1 MKKLILLVTI
11 TCVTSSAFAQDW
23 ANLER
28 FKGGNSSIMQ
38 EVNTGKRIVF
48 MGNSI
53 TEGWSNFDSIFFSKN
68 QFINRGIG
76 GQTTPQMLLRFKQDV
91 IDIKANTVI
100 ILAGINDIAENTGPI
115 SLKQILG
122 NIISMC
128 ELANQNNIRVIL
140 CSVLP
145 ANKFPWEPKITP
157 TQKVIELNKM
167 LLEYANSKSITYVD
181 YYSKMVDDK
190 QGLIPAYGYDPV
202 QSKPRGLCCY
212 ETYSVGGS
220 GNKVVLIESIYFL

>member
-202 QSKPRGLCCY
+202 HPNQEGY
-212 ETYSVGGS
+212 
-220 GNKVVLIESIYFL
+220 VVMKHILSEVLEIK

>member
-11 TCVTSSAFAQDW
+11 TCINSSIFAQDW
-23 ANLER
+23 ANLIR
-28 FKGGNSSIMQ
+28 FKEENSSIMQ
-38 EVNTGKRIVF
+38 KVNTGKRIVF

-53 TEGWSNFDSIFFSKN
+53 KENWSNFDSIFFSKN

-76 GQTTPQMLLRFKQDV
+76 GQTTPQMLQIFKQDV

-100 ILAGINDIAENTGPI
+100 ILAGINDLAENTGPI

-122 NIISMC
+122 NIIYMC

-145 ANKFPWEPKITP
+145 ANKFPWEPKITS
-157 TQKVIELNKM
+157 TQKVI
-167 LLEYANSKSITYVD
+167 
-181 YYSKMVDDK
+181 
-190 QGLIPAYGYDPV
+190 
-202 QSKPRGLCCY
+202 
-212 ETYSVGGS
+212 
-220 GNKVVLIESIYFL
+220 

>member
-1 MKKLILLVTI
+1 MKKLILLLII
-11 TCVTSSAFAQDW
+11 TCITSSIFAQDW

-28 FKGGNSSIMQ
+28 FKEENTSIMQ
-38 EVNTGKRIVF
+38 EEITEKRIVF

-53 TEGWSNFDSIFFSKN
+53 TEGWSNFDSVFFSEN

-76 GQTTPQMLLRFKQDV
+76 GQTTPQILLRFKQDV

-140 CSVLP
+140 CSVIP
-145 ANKFPWEPKITP
+145 ANEFPWEPKINP
-157 TQKVIELNKM
+157 TQKVIDLNEM
-167 LLEYANSKSITYVD
+167 LLDYANSKSITYVD

-202 QSKPRGLCCY
+202 HPNQDGY
-212 ETYSVGGS
+212 
-220 GNKVVLIESIYFL
+220 VVMKHILSEVLEIK

>member
-1 MKKLILLVTI
+1 MKKLILLLI
-11 TCVTSSAFAQDW
+11 TTCITSSIFAQDW
-23 ANLER
+23 ANLGR
-28 FKGGNSSIMQ
+28 FKEEKTSIMQ
-38 EVNTGKRIVF
+38 EEITGKRIVF

-53 TEGWSNFDSIFFSKN
+53 TEGWSTFDSVFFSEN

-100 ILAGINDIAENTGPI
+100 VLAGINDIAENTGPI

-145 ANKFPWEPKITP
+145 ANKFPWEPKINP
-157 TQKVIELNKM
+157 IQKVKDLNEM
-167 LLEYANSKSITYVD
+167 LLDYANSKSITYVD

-190 QGLIPAYGYDPV
+190 QELISAYGYDPV
-202 QSKPRGLCCY
+202 HPNLEGYVIMKHILS
-212 ETYSVGGS
+212 
-220 GNKVVLIESIYFL
+220 

>member
-1 MKKLILLVTI
+1 MYL
-11 TCVTSSAFAQDW
+11 W
-23 ANLER
+23 
-28 FKGGNSSIMQ
+28 G
-38 EVNTGKRIVF
+38 IVLWK
-48 MGNSI
+48 
-53 TEGWSNFDSIFFSKN
+53 GWSNFDSVFFSEN

-145 ANKFPWEPKITP
+145 ANEFPWEPKINP
-157 TQKVIELNKM
+157 TQKVKDLNEM
-167 LLEYANSKSITYVD
+167 LFDDTNSKSITYVD

-202 QSKPRGLCCY
+202 HPNPDGY
-212 ETYSVGGS
+212 
-220 GNKVVLIESIYFL
+220 VVMKHILSEVLEIN

>member
-53 TEGWSNFDSIFFSKN
+53 SEGWSNFDSIFFSKN

-202 QSKPRGLCCY
+202 QSNQEGY
-212 ETYSVGGS
+212 
-220 GNKVVLIESIYFL
+220 VVMKHILSEVLEIK

>member
-1 MKKLILLVTI
+1 MKKLILLFII
-11 TCVTSSAFAQDW
+11 TCITSSIFAQDW

-28 FKGGNSSIMQ
+28 FKEENTSIMQ
-38 EVNTGKRIVF
+38 EEITGKRIVF

-53 TEGWSNFDSIFFSKN
+53 TEGWSTFDSVFFSEN

-100 ILAGINDIAENTGPI
+100 VLAGINDIAENTGPI

-145 ANKFPWEPKITP
+145 ANKFPWEPKINP
-157 TQKVIELNKM
+157 TQKVIDLNEM
-167 LLEYANSKSITYVD
+167 LLDYANSKSITYVD

-190 QGLIPAYGYDPV
+190 QGLISAYGYDPV
-202 QSKPRGLCCY
+202 HPNLEGYVIMKHILS
-212 ETYSVGGS
+212 E
-220 GNKVVLIESIYFL
+220 VLEIK

>member
-1 MKKLILLVTI
+1 MKKLILLFII
-11 TCVTSSAFAQDW
+11 TCITSSIIAQDW

-28 FKGGNSSIMQ
+28 FKEENTSIMQ
-38 EVNTGKRIVF
+38 EEITGKRIVF

-53 TEGWSNFDSIFFSKN
+53 TEGWSTFDSVFFSEN

-100 ILAGINDIAENTGPI
+100 VLAGINDIAENTGPI

-128 ELANQNNIRVIL
+128 ELANQNKIRVIL

-145 ANKFPWEPKITP
+145 ANKFPWEPKINP
-157 TQKVIELNKM
+157 TQKVIDLNEM
-167 LLEYANSKSITYVD
+167 LLDYANSKSITYVD

-190 QGLIPAYGYDPV
+190 QGLISAYGYDPV
-202 QSKPRGLCCY
+202 HPNLEGYVIMKHILS
-212 ETYSVGGS
+212 E
-220 GNKVVLIESIYFL
+220 VLEIK

>member
-1 MKKLILLVTI
+1 MKKLILLFII
-11 TCVTSSAFAQDW
+11 TCITSSIIAQDW

-28 FKGGNSSIMQ
+28 FEEENTSIMQ
-38 EVNTGKRIVF
+38 EEITGKRIVF

-53 TEGWSNFDSIFFSKN
+53 TEGWSTFDSVFFSEN

-100 ILAGINDIAENTGPI
+100 VLAGINDIAENTGPI

-145 ANKFPWEPKITP
+145 ANKFPWEPKINP
-157 TQKVIELNKM
+157 TQKVIDLNEM
-167 LLEYANSKSITYVD
+167 LLDYANSKSITYVD

-190 QGLIPAYGYDPV
+190 QELISAYGYDPV
-202 QSKPRGLCCY
+202 HPNLEGYVIMKHILS
-212 ETYSVGGS
+212 E
-220 GNKVVLIESIYFL
+220 VLEIK

>member
-11 TCVTSSAFAQDW
+11 TCVTTSEFAQDW
-23 ANLER
+23 ANLEH

-53 TEGWSNFDSIFFSKN
+53 TEGCSNFDSIFFIKN

-190 QGLIPAYGYDPV
+190 QGLIPPYGYDPV
-202 QSKPRGLCCY
+202 HPNQEGY
-212 ETYSVGGS
+212 
-220 GNKVVLIESIYFL
+220 VVMKHILSEVLEIK

>member
-1 MKKLILLVTI
+1 MKKLILLFII
-11 TCVTSSAFAQDW
+11 TCITSSIIAQDW

-28 FKGGNSSIMQ
+28 FKEENTSIMQ
-38 EVNTGKRIVF
+38 EEITGKRIVF

-53 TEGWSNFDSIFFSKN
+53 TEGWSTFDSVFFSEN

-100 ILAGINDIAENTGPI
+100 VLAGINDIAENTGPI

-128 ELANQNNIRVIL
+128 ELANQNNIRVTL

-145 ANKFPWEPKITP
+145 ANKFPWEPKINP
-157 TQKVIELNKM
+157 THNVIDLNEM
-167 LLEYANSKSITYVD
+167 LLDYANSKSITYVD

-190 QGLIPAYGYDPV
+190 QGLISAYGYDPV
-202 QSKPRGLCCY
+202 HPNLEGYVIMKHILS
-212 ETYSVGGS
+212 E
-220 GNKVVLIESIYFL
+220 VLEIK

>member
-115 SLKQILG
+115 SLKQTLG

-145 ANKFPWEPKITP
+145 ANKFPWEPKIIP

-202 QSKPRGLCCY
+202 HPNQEGY
-212 ETYSVGGS
+212 
-220 GNKVVLIESIYFL
+220 VVMKHILSEVLEIK

>member
-1 MKKLILLVTI
+1 
-11 TCVTSSAFAQDW
+11 
-23 ANLER
+23 
-28 FKGGNSSIMQ
+28 MQ

-53 TEGWSNFDSIFFSKN
+53 TEGCSNFDSIFFSKN

-122 NIISMC
+122 NIISIC
-128 ELANQNNIRVIL
+128 ELANQNNISVIL

-202 QSKPRGLCCY
+202 HPNQEGY
-212 ETYSVGGS
+212 
-220 GNKVVLIESIYFL
+220 VVMKHILSEVLEIK

>member
-1 MKKLILLVTI
+1 MGKLILLLTI
-11 TCVTSSAFAQDW
+11 TCITSSIFAQDW
-23 ANLER
+23 ANLGR
-28 FKGGNSSIMQ
+28 FKEEKTSIMQ
-38 EVNTGKRIVF
+38 EEITGKRIVF

-53 TEGWSNFDSIFFSKN
+53 TEGWSTFDFVFFSEN

-100 ILAGINDIAENTGPI
+100 VLAGINDIAENTGPI

-140 CSVLP
+140 LSVLQQI
-145 ANKFPWEPKITP
+145 NSHGN
-157 TQKVIELNKM
+157 QK
-167 LLEYANSKSITYVD
+167 
-181 YYSKMVDDK
+181 
-190 QGLIPAYGYDPV
+190 
-202 QSKPRGLCCY
+202 
-212 ETYSVGGS
+212 
-220 GNKVVLIESIYFL
+220 

>member
-1 MKKLILLVTI
+1 MKKLILLLII
-11 TCVTSSAFAQDW
+11 TCITSSIFAQDW

-28 FKGGNSSIMQ
+28 FKEENTSIMQ
-38 EVNTGKRIVF
+38 EEITEKRIVF

-53 TEGWSNFDSIFFSKN
+53 TEGWSNFDSVFFSEN

-140 CSVLP
+140 CSVIP
-145 ANKFPWEPKITP
+145 ANEFPWEPKINP
-157 TQKVIELNKM
+157 TQKVIDLNEM
-167 LLEYANSKSITYVD
+167 LLDYANSKSITYVD

-202 QSKPRGLCCY
+202 HPNQDGY
-212 ETYSVGGS
+212 
-220 GNKVVLIESIYFL
+220 VVMKHILSEVLEIK

>member
-11 TCVTSSAFAQDW
+11 TCVTSSAFSQDW

-68 QFINRGIG
+68 QFINRGIE
-76 GQTTPQMLLRFKQDV
+76 GQTTPQMLLLFKQDV

-140 CSVLP
+140 YSVLP

-190 QGLIPAYGYDPV
+190 QGLIPAYSFDPV
-202 QSKPRGLCCY
+202 HPNQEGY
-212 ETYSVGGS
+212 
-220 GNKVVLIESIYFL
+220 VVMKHILSEVLEIK

>member
-1 MKKLILLVTI
+1 MKKLILLLII
-11 TCVTSSAFAQDW
+11 TCITSSIFAQDW

-28 FKGGNSSIMQ
+28 FKEENTSIMQ
-38 EVNTGKRIVF
+38 EEITEKRIVF

-53 TEGWSNFDSIFFSKN
+53 TEGWSNFDSVFFSEN

-145 ANKFPWEPKITP
+145 ANKFPWEPKINP
-157 TQKVIELNKM
+157 TQKVIDLNEM
-167 LLEYANSKSITYVD
+167 LLDYANSKSITYVD

-202 QSKPRGLCCY
+202 HPNQDGY
-212 ETYSVGGS
+212 
-220 GNKVVLIESIYFL
+220 VVMKHILSEVLEIK

>member
-53 TEGWSNFDSIFFSKN
+53 TEGCSNFDSIFFSKN

-128 ELANQNNIRVIL
+128 ELANQNNISVIL

-202 QSKPRGLCCY
+202 HPNQEGY
-212 ETYSVGGS
+212 
-220 GNKVVLIESIYFL
+220 VVVKHILSEVLEIK

>member
-1 MKKLILLVTI
+1 MKKLILLFII
-11 TCVTSSAFAQDW
+11 TCITSSIFAQDW

-28 FKGGNSSIMQ
+28 FKEENTSIMQ
-38 EVNTGKRIVF
+38 EEITGKRIVF

-53 TEGWSNFDSIFFSKN
+53 TEGWSTFDSVFFSEN

-76 GQTTPQMLLRFKQDV
+76 GQTTQQMLLRFKQDV

-100 ILAGINDIAENTGPI
+100 VLAGINDIAENTGPI

-145 ANKFPWEPKITP
+145 ANKFPWEPKINP
-157 TQKVIELNKM
+157 TQKVIDLNEM
-167 LLEYANSKSITYVD
+167 LLDYANSKSITYVD

-190 QGLIPAYGYDPV
+190 QGLISAYGYDPV
-202 QSKPRGLCCY
+202 HPNLEGYVIMKHILS
-212 ETYSVGGS
+212 
-220 GNKVVLIESIYFL
+220 

>member
-23 ANLER
+23 VNLER
-28 FKGGNSSIMQ
+28 FKKENSSIMQ
-38 EVNTGKRIVF
+38 EVDTGKRIVF

-53 TEGWSNFDSIFFSKN
+53 TEGWSSFDSIFFSKN

-122 NIISMC
+122 NIISIC

-145 ANKFPWEPKITP
+145 ANKFPWEPKIIP

-202 QSKPRGLCCY
+202 HPNQEGY
-212 ETYSVGGS
+212 
-220 GNKVVLIESIYFL
+220 VVMKHILSEVLEIK

>member
-11 TCVTSSAFAQDW
+11 TCINSSIFAQDW
-23 ANLER
+23 ANLIR
-28 FKGGNSSIMQ
+28 FKEENSSIMQ
-38 EVNTGKRIVF
+38 KVNTGKRIVF

-53 TEGWSNFDSIFFSKN
+53 TEDWSNFDSIFFSKN

-76 GQTTPQMLLRFKQDV
+76 GQTTPQMLQLFKQDV

-100 ILAGINDIAENTGPI
+100 ILVGINDVADNTGPI

-140 CSVLP
+140 CGVLP

-157 TQKVIELNKM
+157 TQKVI
-167 LLEYANSKSITYVD
+167 
-181 YYSKMVDDK
+181 
-190 QGLIPAYGYDPV
+190 
-202 QSKPRGLCCY
+202 
-212 ETYSVGGS
+212 
-220 GNKVVLIESIYFL
+220 

>member
-128 ELANQNNIRVIL
+128 ELANQNNISVIL

-167 LLEYANSKSITYVD
+167 LLEYAKSKSITYVD

-202 QSKPRGLCCY
+202 HPNQEGY
-212 ETYSVGGS
+212 
-220 GNKVVLIESIYFL
+220 VVMKHILSEVLEIK

>member
-1 MKKLILLVTI
+1 MKKLILLFII
-11 TCVTSSAFAQDW
+11 TCITSSIIAQDW

-28 FKGGNSSIMQ
+28 FKEENTSIMQ
-38 EVNTGKRIVF
+38 EEITGKRIVF

-53 TEGWSNFDSIFFSKN
+53 TEGWSTFDSVFFSEN

-100 ILAGINDIAENTGPI
+100 VLAGINDIAENTGPI

-145 ANKFPWEPKITP
+145 ANKFPWEPKINP
-157 TQKVIELNKM
+157 TQKVIDLNEM
-167 LLEYANSKSITYVD
+167 LLDYANSKSITYVD

-190 QGLIPAYGYDPV
+190 QELISAYGYDPV
-202 QSKPRGLCCY
+202 HPNLEGYVIMKHILS
-212 ETYSVGGS
+212 E
-220 GNKVVLIESIYFL
+220 VLEIK

>member
-1 MKKLILLVTI
+1 
-11 TCVTSSAFAQDW
+11 
-23 ANLER
+23 
-28 FKGGNSSIMQ
+28 
-38 EVNTGKRIVF
+38 
-48 MGNSI
+48 
-53 TEGWSNFDSIFFSKN
+53 
-68 QFINRGIG
+68 
-76 GQTTPQMLLRFKQDV
+76 MLLRFKQDV

-145 ANKFPWEPKITP
+145 ANKFPWKPKINP
-157 TQKVIELNKM
+157 TQKVIDLNEM
-167 LLEYANSKSITYVD
+167 LLDYTNSKSIIYVD

-190 QGLIPAYGYDPV
+190 QRLIPAYGYDPV
-202 QSKPRGLCCY
+202 HPNLEGY
-212 ETYSVGGS
+212 
-220 GNKVVLIESIYFL
+220 VVMKHILSEVLEIK

>member
-1 MKKLILLVTI
+1 MKKLILLFII
-11 TCVTSSAFAQDW
+11 TCITSSIFAQDW

-28 FKGGNSSIMQ
+28 FKEENTSIMQ
-38 EVNTGKRIVF
+38 EEITGKRIVF

-53 TEGWSNFDSIFFSKN
+53 TEGWSTFDSVFFSEN

-100 ILAGINDIAENTGPI
+100 VLAGINDIAENTGPI

-145 ANKFPWEPKITP
+145 ANEFPWEPKINP
-157 TQKVIELNKM
+157 TQKVIDLNEM
-167 LLEYANSKSITYVD
+167 LLDYANSKSITYVD

-190 QGLIPAYGYDPV
+190 QGLISAYGYDPV
-202 QSKPRGLCCY
+202 HPNLEGYVIMKHILS
-212 ETYSVGGS
+212 E
-220 GNKVVLIESIYFL
+220 VLEIK

>member
-1 MKKLILLVTI
+1 
-11 TCVTSSAFAQDW
+11 
-23 ANLER
+23 
-28 FKGGNSSIMQ
+28 
-38 EVNTGKRIVF
+38 
-48 MGNSI
+48 
-53 TEGWSNFDSIFFSKN
+53 
-68 QFINRGIG
+68 
-76 GQTTPQMLLRFKQDV
+76 MLLRFKQDV

-157 TQKVIELNKM
+157 TQKVI
-167 LLEYANSKSITYVD
+167 
-181 YYSKMVDDK
+181 
-190 QGLIPAYGYDPV
+190 
-202 QSKPRGLCCY
+202 
-212 ETYSVGGS
+212 
-220 GNKVVLIESIYFL
+220 

>member
-115 SLKQILG
+115 SLKQTLG

-145 ANKFPWEPKITP
+145 ANKFPWEPKIIP

-202 QSKPRGLCCY
+202 HPNQEGYGVMKHILS
-212 ETYSVGGS
+212 E
-220 GNKVVLIESIYFL
+220 VLEIK

>member
-1 MKKLILLVTI
+1 MKKLILLFII
-11 TCVTSSAFAQDW
+11 TCITSSIFAQDW

-28 FKGGNSSIMQ
+28 FKEENTSIMQ
-38 EVNTGKRIVF
+38 EEITGKRIVF

-53 TEGWSNFDSIFFSKN
+53 TEGWSNFDSVFFSEN

-145 ANKFPWEPKITP
+145 ANEFPWEPKINP
-157 TQKVIELNKM
+157 TQKVIDLNEM
-167 LLEYANSKSITYVD
+167 LLDYANSKSITYVD

-190 QGLIPAYGYDPV
+190 QGLISAYGYDPV
-202 QSKPRGLCCY
+202 HPNLEGYVIMKHILS
-212 ETYSVGGS
+212 E
-220 GNKVVLIESIYFL
+220 VLEIK